1 MIVMKFGG
9 TSVGGY
15 EEISNAISI
24 VRQRL
29 EKKPVVVTSAMSK
42 MTDLLYNI
50 AASADKK
57 QDTELKENMDKL
69 RERHIDV
76 AEHLLE
82 SNVEMMLQTTSRINE
97 ICDELEAYT
106 KAICVLGELS
116 ARSKALIISYGE
128 ILSSTIFASAM
139 NASGIKTAL
148 VDAREMIITNDNH
161 LKADPDIEKIRQ
173 CVPQIISSVDQDT
186 EVVLT
191 QGFIAKSKN
200 GEPTVLGRGGS
211 DYSASLI
218 AMALDAE
225 TIEIWTDVDG
235 VLTADPNKI
244 KTAQRL
250 EKISFEEAAEMA
262 HFGAKVLHP
271 LTIEPAIKKNIPIY
285 VLNSKNPQCEGT
297 AILNSKYI
305 ADGAKSISFK
315 ENILVINIFST
326 KMINAS
332 GFLGKVFDIFSVN
345 RVSVDL
351 ISTSEA
357 NISMTVEDGQDIHKV
372 IEELSAFATVEVDTG
387 KAQIS
392 VVGQNLINQPGVL
405 DKIFAPLDKERIYM
419 VSQGA
424 SLINLSIVVDKQALN
439 DSIEAIHNAFF
450 A

>member
-57 QDTELKENMDKL
+57 QDTKLKENMDKL

-173 CVPQIISSVDQDT
+173 CVPHIISSVDQDT

-357 NISMTVEDGQDIHKV
+357 NISVTVEDGQDIHNV

>member
-1 MIVMKFGG
+1 MLVMKFGG

-15 EEISNAISI
+15 NEICNALSI
-24 VRQRL
+24 VRQKL
-29 EKKPVVVTSAMSK
+29 EKKPVVVTSAMTK
-42 MTDLLYNI
+42 MTDLLYKI
-50 AASADKK
+50 AEKADNK
-57 QDTELKENMDKL
+57 QEKELKSLLNTL
-69 RERHIDV
+69 RNHHIEV

-82 SNVEMMLQTTSRINE
+82 KNVELMLQTTSRLNE

-106 KAICVLGELS
+106 NAICVLGELS

-128 ILSSTIFASAM
+128 ILSSTIFASSL
-139 NASGIKTAL
+139 NASGIRTEW
-148 VDAREMIITNDNH
+148 VDARKMIITNDHH
-161 LKADPDIEKIRQ
+161 LKAEPIIEEIQKR
-173 CVPQIISSVDQDT
+173 VPEVISSIDKNT
-186 EVVLT
+186 EVILT
-191 QGFIAKSKN
+191 QGFIASSIN

-225 TIEIWTDVDG
+225 AIEIWTDVDG

-244 KTAQRL
+244 NSAKRL

-285 VLNSKNPQCEGT
+285 VLNSQNPQCIGT
-297 AILNSKYI
+297 SILDNSHIK
-305 ADGAKSISFK
+305 DGAKSISYK

-332 GFLGKVFDIFSVN
+332 GFLGKVFDIFSEN
-345 RVSVDL
+345 KVSVDL

-357 NISMTVEDGQDIHKV
+357 NISVTVEEGQDIHKV
-372 IEELSAFATVEVDTG
+372 IEELSVFAMVEVDNG

-405 DKIFAPLDKERIYM
+405 DKIFAPLDKEKIYM

-424 SLINLSIVVDKQALN
+424 SLINLSIVVDKAALN
-439 DSIEAIHNAFF
+439 ESIEAIHNAFF